1 MNILLEIPDEKA
13 IAFDEFI
20 NSLGYVISKHK
31 VSSQSIWLN
40 ELEEAVSEINLINSG
55 KAKSRNAMDFI
66 NEL

>member
-31 VSSQSIWLN
+31 VSPQSIWLN